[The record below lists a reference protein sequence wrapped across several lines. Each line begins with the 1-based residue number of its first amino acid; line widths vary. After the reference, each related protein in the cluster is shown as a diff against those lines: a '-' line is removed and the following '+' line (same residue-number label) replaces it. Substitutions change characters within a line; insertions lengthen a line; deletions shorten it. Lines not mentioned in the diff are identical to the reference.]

1 MSKEKDSLIE
11 KLEDL
16 RKGLYLL
23 SEERER
29 ALSNNESIALI
40 ERMRGVVAEAIAD
53 VQKLAE

>member
-1 MSKEKDSLIE
+1 MSKEKNSLMM

-29 ALSNNESIALI
+29 ALSNHESVELI

-53 VQKLAE
+53 VQKLTD